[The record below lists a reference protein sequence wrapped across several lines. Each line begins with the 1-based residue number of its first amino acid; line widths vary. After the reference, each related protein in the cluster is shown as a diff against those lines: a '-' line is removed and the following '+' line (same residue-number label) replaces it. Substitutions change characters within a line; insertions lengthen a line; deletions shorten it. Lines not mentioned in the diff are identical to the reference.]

1 MKKYI
6 YIGIGLA
13 ILLSI
18 IFVQRHQI
26 NVAKKDRDTYRQNTY
41 TLMSDIDRY
50 KVNDSLQAASIGE
63 LSLTVGEYEK
73 YRQEDME
80 LIRNLKAD
88 KSRLQQVITT
98 QIKTTYKLSGTFRD
112 SIVWRDAF
120 TKEFAGADAAF
131 DSIYKDTLKCVT
143 INDRWFD
150 LTGCIDGNS
159 KFTGRFESRDSLLY
173 VEHVIPKRF
182 LFIKWG
188 VKERRQEIVSRNPH
202 TRIEGAEFVTIRK

>member
-6 YIGIGLA
+6 YIVTGLA

-26 NVAKKDRDTYRQNTY
+26 KAAKKDRDTYRQNTH

-50 KVNDSLQAASIGE
+50 RVNDSLQAASIGE

-73 YRQEDME
+73 YRQEDMK
-80 LIRNLKAD
+80 LIKNLKVD
-88 KSRLQQVITT
+88 KSRLQQVIAA
-98 QIKTTYKLSGTFRD
+98 QIKTACELSGTFRD
-112 SIVWRDAF
+112 SIVRRG
-120 TKEFAGADAAF
+120 TLF
-131 DSIYKDTLKCVT
+131 DSIYRDTLKYIS

-150 LTGCIDGNS
+150 LTGCIDANY

-182 LFIKWG
+182 WFIKWG